1 MQYKTWLCAPVW
13 KQDLLKK
20 AGEMEADIIH
30 FDLEDSVPE
39 SDKAK
44 AREHLLGIFQSAITG
59 VVAVRINELSSKQ
72 GLLDLLFL
80 AEHQITPDFLVIPKA
95 NIQAHCQLVTD
106 ILGPEVT
113 VFAIVEK
120 TTTLHELACLDVKPN
135 NLKGVIFGAA
145 DYAQDLSKNPLNM
158 NVASVMDRIAFH
170 ASRLQI
176 EAIDSPCFA
185 IYDQEQLQQE
195 CERAYDMGF
204 SGKICIHPAQV
215 STVNQLFSFSQ
226 SEIQQAQHLL
236 NAKGKGGI
244 VNQKGQ
250 MLGPPFYKYAQGV
263 LDKST
268 QNS

>member
-13 KQDLLKK
+13 KLDLLKK

-39 SDKAK
+39 TDKAR
-44 AREHLLGIFQSAITG
+44 AREHLLKIYQTSING
-59 VVAVRINELSSKQ
+59 VVALRINELSSAQ

-80 AEHQITPDFLVIPKA
+80 AEHQISPDYLILPKA
-95 NIQAHCQLVTD
+95 NIQAHCQLVAD
-106 ILGPEVT
+106 ILGSDLA

-120 TTTLHELACLDVKPN
+120 ASTLHELSHLATPPN

-145 DYAQDLSKNPLNM
+145 DYAQDVSKNPLNM
-158 NVASVMDRIAFH
+158 DVARVMDRIAFH
-170 ASRLQI
+170 ASRLTIQ
-176 EAIDSPCFA
+176 AIDSPCFA
-185 IYDQEQLQQE
+185 IYDQEQLQLE

-215 STVNQLFSFSQ
+215 PMVNRLFSFSQ
-226 SEIQQAQHLL
+226 SEIQQAQHLI

-263 LDKST
+263 LDKNT
-268 QNS
+268 ENS